1 MVTKVG
7 RFLKIKLKLIGSIEL
22 DTITISGIPLLRSF
36 SIQAIIFLVAFQ
48 LLSFLRETSM
58 LATDTPLSEIVSTN
72 QGVNI
77 DKVPTLMGETVSLNA
92 QGKTTILYFFAP
104 WCQVCHASIGN
115 LQALYQKNEQL
126 DVIAVAMDFTSNKEV
141 MAFTSQ
147 HQLTFPIALG
157 NEAIKQTFEIS
168 GYPSYYVL
176 NEENVIIGKSM
187 GYSSELGLYLRSL

>member
-1 MVTKVG
+1 M
-7 RFLKIKLKLIGSIEL
+7 
-22 DTITISGIPLLRSF
+22 LRSF
-36 SIQAIIFLVAFQ
+36 AIQAIIFLVAFQ
-48 LLSFLRETSM
+48 LISFLRETSM
-58 LATDTPLSEIVSTN
+58 LATDTPLSEVVSSN
-72 QGVNI
+72 QSINI

-115 LQALYQKNEQL
+115 LQALYEKNEQL
-126 DVIAVAMDFTSNKEV
+126 DVIAIAMDFTSHKEV
-141 MAFTSQ
+141 RAFTSK
-147 HQLTFPIALG
+147 HHLTFPIALG

-176 NEENVIIGKSM
+176 SEENVIIAKSM

>member
-1 MVTKVG
+1 
-7 RFLKIKLKLIGSIEL
+7 
-22 DTITISGIPLLRSF
+22 LLRSF
-36 SIQAIIFLVAFQ
+36 AIQAVIFLVAFQ

-58 LATDTPLSEIVSTN
+58 LATDTPMTDIVASN
-72 QGVNI
+72 ISI
-77 DKVPTLMGETVSLNA
+77 DKVPSLMGNTVSLNA

-115 LQALYQKNEQL
+115 LQALYQKNENL
-126 DVIAVAMDFTSNKEV
+126 DVIAIALDFTNHQEV
-141 MAFTSQ
+141 MKFTSK

-157 NEAIKQTFEIS
+157 NEDIKQMFDIS

-187 GYSSELGLYLRSL
+187 GYSSELGLFLRSF